1 MVISGALA
9 IIATT
14 ASIFGLVNTGANV
27 AGTIH
32 DKAMINDSIAN
43 MRETQQLLQQKAL
56 SSSENQAEMMTS
68 AAKLQQVA
76 DRMTELNNQAYTSS
90 LRNEVAGLAKG
101 LVAGVGGVGK
111 LGEVVTNAVGIGET
125 AADQV
130 IGNKSLS
137 DTLGNAPME
146 NWSAA
151 AQAGDALD
159 VQILILQARQLAK
172 RAKGLDKEMA
182 ELNSWYGNEQPGNT
196 DSTQL
201 DNQIAELVDTNPD
214 LAQQLADTAV
224 LADNN
229 QAKPDSPQQA
239 NKTQDLV
246 SDPKSG
252 VGLDFLKDLN
262 VHGQEIKI
270 NWTRADGDDSHYDAW
285 RKHGYTY
292 VAFIRQWD
300 AFAHKETTNVRA
312 SLVINP
318 DNSVSGTM
326 AGVTLIGG
334 SDTDINFELDGTFDP
349 QTKEFNGII
358 TGSMV
363 GHSTDMKSIT
373 PQQYIKNWK
382 EKRNWHDDVLS
393 KCFTFHGTVDEE
405 NRKINGYFSFF
416 HWRTMEGSY

>member
-1 MVISGALA
+1 
-9 IIATT
+9 
-14 ASIFGLVNTGANV
+14 
-27 AGTIH
+27 
-32 DKAMINDSIAN
+32 MINDSIAN

-56 SSSENQAEMMTS
+56 TSSENQAEMMTS

-137 DTLGNAPME
+137 DTLSNAPME
-146 NWSAA
+146 NWNAA
-151 AQAGDALD
+151 AQAGDDLD
-159 VQILILQARQLAK
+159 IQILILQARQLANK
-172 RAKGLDKEMA
+172 AKSLDKEMA
-182 ELNSWYGNEQPGNT
+182 QLNSWYGNEKPRNT

-201 DNQIAELVDTNPD
+201 DNQIAELIDANPD

-224 LADNN
+224 LADNSQTIADNDSN
-229 QAKPDSPQQA
+229 QPKPDSSQQA
-239 NKTQDLV
+239 NKTQDLT

-270 NWTRADGDDSHYDAW
+270 TWTKTDGDDSHYDSW

-292 VAFIRQWD
+292 ITFIRQWD
-300 AFAHKETTNVRA
+300 AFAHKETANVDI
-312 SLVINP
+312 SLTINP
-318 DNSVSGTM
+318 DNSVSGKM
-326 AGVTLIGG
+326 VGVTLIGG
-334 SDTDINFELDGTFDP
+334 NDTNIDFKLDGVFDP
-349 QTKEFNGII
+349 QSKEFSGTI

-373 PQQYIKNWK
+373 PQQYVNNWK